1 MMWQASLTIRPRS
14 MIAVLRMGLISLIC
28 INVVTS
34 IAWGAVGGY
43 ARPELLAETDWLAQ
57 HLDDPGIRIVDMRSE
72 GAYRKGHIPGAVHLE
87 WKALKDADN
96 EVAVIPPEKLAALMG
111 QLGIGNDTMV
121 VGYDDQGGL
130 APARLWWVLDYYGHR
145 TAKVVNGGW
154 NKWVK
159 EKKPVTTEV
168 LRPTAAQFSVQIEE
182 QKVCLVEELLGEMKR
197 SKVVVVDA
205 RSPAEYSG
213 FDVQAKRGGHIPGT
227 VNIDWVRN
235 VTSDDLKT
243 FRPAAQ
249 LHKMYEAAGVTPDKE
264 IIVHCHTGVRAAH
277 TIFTLTLL
285 GYNQLRNYD
294 GSWQEWGNRPDL
306 PIAR

>member
-1 MMWQASLTIRPRS
+1 MKWRGSLTMQHWLMCAVFRMVFVTAIGMS
-14 MIAVLRMGLISLIC
+14 M
-28 INVVTS
+28 VTAA
-34 IAWGAVGGY
+34 AWGGAGGY

-57 HLDDPGIRIVDMRSE
+57 HFNDPGIRIVDMRSQE
-72 GAYRKGHIPGAVHLE
+72 AYRKGHIPGAVHLKWE
-87 WKALKDADN
+87 ALKDADN
-96 EVAVIPPEKLAALMG
+96 EVYVIPPEKLAELMG
-111 QLGIGNDTMV
+111 QLGISNDTTV

-130 APARLWWVLDYYGHR
+130 GPARLWWVLDYYGHPK
-145 TAKVVNGGW
+145 AKILNGGW

-159 EKKPVTTEV
+159 EKHPVTTETPAPP
-168 LRPTAAQFSVQIEE
+168 PTQFSTQTDG
-182 QKVCLVEELLGEMKR
+182 QKICLVEELLVEMKR
-197 SKVVVVDA
+197 SNVVIVDA

-213 FDVQAKRGGHIPGT
+213 FDVRAKRGGRIPGT

-235 VTSDDLKT
+235 ITNNELKT
-243 FRPAAQ
+243 FKPAAE
-249 LHKMYEAAGVTPDKE
+249 LRKMYEAAGVTPDKE

-277 TIFTLTLL
+277 TVFTLTLL

>member
-1 MMWQASLTIRPRS
+1 
-14 MIAVLRMGLISLIC
+14 
-28 INVVTS
+28 
-34 IAWGAVGGY
+34 
-43 ARPELLAETDWLAQ
+43 
-57 HLDDPGIRIVDMRSE
+57 
-72 GAYRKGHIPGAVHLE
+72 
-87 WKALKDADN
+87 
-96 EVAVIPPEKLAALMG
+96 
-111 QLGIGNDTMV
+111 MV

-168 LRPTAAQFSVQIEE
+168 LRPTAAQFSVQIEA

-227 VNIDWVRN
+227 VNVDWVRN

>member
-1 MMWQASLTIRPRS
+1 MTWQGSLTTRLRS
-14 MIAVLRMGLISLIC
+14 MMAVLRIGFVCLIC
-28 INVVTS
+28 IKVVTA

-43 ARPELLAETDWLAQ
+43 ARLELLAETDWLAQ
-57 HLDDPGIRIVDMRSE
+57 HLNDPAIRIVDMRSE
-72 GAYRKGHIPGAVHLE
+72 DAYRKGHLPGAVHLKWE
-87 WKALKDADN
+87 ALKDAVN
-96 EVAVIPPEKLAALMG
+96 EVAVIPPERLAALMG

-130 APARLWWVLDYYGHR
+130 GPARLWWVLDYYGHR
-145 TAKVVNGGW
+145 TAKVMNGGW

-159 EKKPVTTEV
+159 EQKPVTTEV
-168 LRPTAAQFSVQIEE
+168 STPASAQFSVQIEE
-182 QKVCLVEELLGEMKR
+182 QKVCLVEELLGEIKR
-197 SKVVVVDA
+197 SNVVVVDA

-213 FDVQAKRGGHIPGT
+213 FDVRAKRGGHIPGT
-227 VNIDWVRN
+227 VNVDWVRN

-249 LHKMYEAAGVTPDKE
+249 LRKMYEAAGVTPDKE